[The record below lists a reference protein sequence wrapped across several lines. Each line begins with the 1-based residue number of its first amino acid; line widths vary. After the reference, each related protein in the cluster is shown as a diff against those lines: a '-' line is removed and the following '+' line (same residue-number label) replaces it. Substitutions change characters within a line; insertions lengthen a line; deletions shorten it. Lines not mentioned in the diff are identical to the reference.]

1 MNTRAKRSAGE
12 GGIRTY
18 TRRDGSEL
26 WEINYPEPLPTGE
39 IKRKFKRGFP
49 DEQTARDALS
59 SALVHIREG
68 DYQRETRD
76 TISDYGREYLEG
88 LRLKPSTLAGYRRHF
103 RVHVEPALG
112 RKKISKLTKLDLNKL
127 YRAMEAGGRM
137 DGPNKGK
144 PSSPATVRHVHALI
158 SQILKSAVSDGLVRQ
173 NVASQAS
180 PPSPSEARAPEFEVW
195 TAEQSARFLAWS
207 EARDDYLFL
216 AWHMLL
222 HTGLRRGELL
232 ALRWRDVDLE
242 RATIAVA
249 RSVHY
254 IKAKGEIPVTGFTP
268 PKSGKTRVVDID
280 AGTVARLRAHRES
293 QSAVPEF
300 VQRDALVLCNRFGRV
315 LNPEGFSQQF
325 TQRVAKIRET
335 EKDLPAL
342 HVHGLRHTHATL
354 LLLAG
359 KHPKIVQERLG
370 HATIA
375 ITLNTYSHVIP
386 SLQREAADAIGAL
399 LGGLIVAPVVAPPEM
414 GTAPKTEKDPT
425 P

>member
-1 MNTRAKRSAGE
+1 MTRTKRAAGE
-12 GGIRTY
+12 GGIRSY
-18 TRRDGSEL
+18 SRKDGTEL

-39 IKRKFKRGFP
+39 VKRKFRRGFVT
-49 DEQTARDALS
+49 EQDARDALS

-76 TISDYGREYLEG
+76 TVSDYGRDFLDG
-88 LRLKPSTLAGYRRHF
+88 LRLKPSTIAGYKRHF
-103 RVHVEPALG
+103 RVHVEPAIG
-112 RKKISKLTKLDLNKL
+112 KKKISKLTKLDLNKL

-158 SQILKSAVSDGLVRQ
+158 SQILSSAVRDGIVRQ
-173 NVASQAS
+173 NVAGLAS

-195 TAEQSARFLAWS
+195 TAEQAAGFLSWA
-207 EARDDYLFL
+207 EQRGDYLFL

-232 ALRWRDVDLE
+232 ALRWRDVDLD
-242 RATIAVA
+242 RGTIAVA

-254 IKAKGEIPVTGFTP
+254 IKAKGEKPVTGFTP

-280 AGTVARLRAHRES
+280 AGTVARLRAHSEA

-325 TQRVAKIRET
+325 TKRVAKIRET

-399 LGGLIVAPVVAPPEM
+399 LGGLVVAPVVAP
-414 GTAPKTEKDPT
+414 TEPDDSTKDDKGPT
-425 P
+425 SQ